1 MYKTLLFIKNKVEL
15 KGIRHEKAME
25 ELKEHPIRKR
35 HRKQ

>member
-1 MYKTLLFIKNKVEL
+1 VEL
-15 KGIRHEKAME
+15 KGIRHEKAMV